1 MQNQPLGTS
10 SKSTSWKGSDGLGLV
25 MIGSRGCEGS
35 PARTC
40 SLQYTFQCPGQCQA
54 NRRSAEPCPLTSL
67 ATHTYFFLEGGVAE
81 IRMVTIASF
90 LEIIA
95 ILGQDSGR
103 ANEITDP
110 AKVM

>member
-1 MQNQPLGTS
+1 M
-10 SKSTSWKGSDGLGLV
+10 SKLFLPACYPIFCSASLV
-25 MIGSRGCEGS
+25 S
-35 PARTC
+35 
-40 SLQYTFQCPGQCQA
+40 
-54 NRRSAEPCPLTSL
+54 
-67 ATHTYFFLEGGVAE
+67 HTYFFLEGGVAE

>member
-1 MQNQPLGTS
+1 MGGVQGGGG
-10 SKSTSWKGSDGLGLV
+10 KLV
-25 MIGSRGCEGS
+25 SR
-35 PARTC
+35 AIRI
-40 SLQYTFQCPGQCQA
+40 
-54 NRRSAEPCPLTSL
+54 
-67 ATHTYFFLEGGVAE
+67 FLEGGGAK

-110 AKVM
+110 VKVM

>member
-1 MQNQPLGTS
+1 MVSRASWIPGSFKKAWLLCTAAMKRAWLKLSAACACVVDHYRIPTS
-10 SKSTSWKGSDGLGLV
+10 YSST
-25 MIGSRGCEGS
+25 I
-35 PARTC
+35 
-40 SLQYTFQCPGQCQA
+40 
-54 NRRSAEPCPLTSL
+54 SL
-67 ATHTYFFLEGGVAE
+67 ASHTYFFLEGGVAE
-81 IRMVTIASF
+81 IRMVTIATF